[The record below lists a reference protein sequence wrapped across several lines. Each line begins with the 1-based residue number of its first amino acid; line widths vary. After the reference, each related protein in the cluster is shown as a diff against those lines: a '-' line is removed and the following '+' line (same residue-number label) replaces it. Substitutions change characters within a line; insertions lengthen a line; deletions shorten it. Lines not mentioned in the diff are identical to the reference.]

1 MDIQGFE
8 REKTLVSLTG
18 LPAQKLMAFA
28 LASAERLIP
37 LYNWF
42 QQVEAWGNVRALE
55 EGIEI
60 GWRRVKGEGIADAEF
75 ANAILACEEATPDTD
90 DFESPLASRA
100 LDAASAVSQ
109 ALETCS
115 NPTPRDAAD
124 AAEIAWEC
132 AFGLE
137 QSRMLDAGVVHIAD
151 KSILEQA
158 SRGGF
163 VQLEDDLQSRSIEWL
178 RRVTITGEEVEAF
191 RTEFAKLGG

>member
-8 REKTLVSLTG
+8 REKTLASLTG
-18 LPAQKLMAFA
+18 LPPQKLMAFA

-37 LYNWF
+37 LYKWF

-60 GWRRVKGEGIADAEF
+60 GWHRVKGEDIADAEF
-75 ANAILACEEATPDTD
+75 ASAILACEEATPDTD

-115 NPTPRDAAD
+115 NPTPRDAAA

-137 QSRMLDAGVVHIAD
+137 QSRMLNAGVVHIAD

-158 SRGGF
+158 SRGGL
-163 VQLEDDLQSRSIEWL
+163 VRLEDDLQSRSIEWL